1 MLKILIKKSALMEY
15 MRKSG
20 IVHKEGI
27 VKSTGDVRF
36 EEFKKK
42 VLERLDSL
50 EEDEKELEKSL
61 TAIEASDIGKAGY
74 PVGTIREWK
83 GKKYIKMAQGKWR
96 PKYDGNTRGAKM
108 AVALL
113 KRKASVCTDSR
124 ELLQL
129 ILENRE
135 RFSDAQ
141 GRPLPFVKE
150 LSEYVSALNDK
161 LESGN
166 TKKTPKKAQKKNG
179 GLGGDEPPKRKGALG
194 DAEKVVFV
202 KELKGKPYEAWNTDP
217 SVFAVYENNGMS
229 AGLAITQDIA
239 DIINSHNEASV
250 LEWTENIG
258 KEIHEKYPKVNRHYV
273 EMALHPVRMG
283 YRNGRKEKVM
293 IVESPN
299 AGRLLLAQ
307 LNGILEKNH
316 TQTLENAE
324 IGEVSVIAGE
334 TGRHGYGLKHIIEQ
348 RYKKDGK
355 SVEELA
361 ALIPL
366 ICDAAMD
373 GEIRRKDSNRIEIV
387 KDGIMAI
394 ISKTRN
400 GSEEQ
405 WILTGYDLFDEK
417 EKATGAIKEVI
428 SQYGYAPEFSD
439 LKRQVGAVIDIVQ
452 HNGMSVNE
460 KDSGV
465 SDSRAD
471 APMENAPG
479 QTSETLHTSAPT
491 MPQSAENSNQNSS
504 KATIETIRKKYQSS
518 KSIDGDDDSITL
530 PDGTELEGKWKLVE
544 ADAPSA
550 SHDERTFKKTEGFPA
565 NADGSTI
572 NDRDYEHDSAAKE
585 AVIDMAGDFDS
596 RALGIDSPVVV
607 SEDGVVIS
615 GNNRTMS
622 SKIAARKGT
631 DRKYVEALAK
641 KARKFGFS
649 SDDVAKFKNPRV
661 VFEMKV
667 NGEYSTSQFAKFNE
681 SGKKAQSPVEV
692 AVKVSKTVNAATI
705 ESVAEKINQ
714 YDTLGELYADQ
725 KSMREVFG
733 TLIESGVI
741 KKTDLPAY
749 YTDEGG
755 ITNNGKEFLETV
767 LIGSVINESN
777 IRSLSAPGGKEIR
790 QKLVRAI
797 VPLVENKGMKGYSI
811 TNELND
817 AVNIALDIKK
827 NKKFKD
833 AEDYSRQGVL
843 IGENPDPI
851 AIEFAKKLEGTQKDF
866 AEFMRGLNVGLKPAA
881 DGEADIFAGGIESRD
896 DILSRYISIKKSIR
910 ELLDSF

>member
-20 IVHKEGI
+20 IVRKELIGEI
-27 VKSTGDVRF
+27 ADDPRF
-36 EEFKKK
+36 EQFKNK
-42 VLERLDSL
+42 VLEHLDSL

-61 TAIEASDIGKAGY
+61 AAIEVSDIGKAGY

-96 PKYDGNTRGAKM
+96 PKYDSNTRGAKM

-113 KRKASVCTDSR
+113 KRKASACMDSR

-161 LESGN
+161 LESEK
-166 TKKTPKKAQKKNG
+166 TKGTPKKVRKEKDG
-179 GLGGDEPPKRKGALG
+179 SGGDGDDGENEPPK
-194 DAEKVVFV
+194 
-202 KELKGKPYEAWNTDP
+202 
-217 SVFAVYENNGMS
+217 
-229 AGLAITQDIA
+229 
-239 DIINSHNEASV
+239 
-250 LEWTENIG
+250 
-258 KEIHEKYPKVNRHYV
+258 
-273 EMALHPVRMG
+273 
-283 YRNGRKEKVM
+283 
-293 IVESPN
+293 
-299 AGRLLLAQ
+299 
-307 LNGILEKNH
+307 
-316 TQTLENAE
+316 
-324 IGEVSVIAGE
+324 
-334 TGRHGYGLKHIIEQ
+334 
-348 RYKKDGK
+348 
-355 SVEELA
+355 
-361 ALIPL
+361 
-366 ICDAAMD
+366 
-373 GEIRRKDSNRIEIV
+373 
-387 KDGIMAI
+387 
-394 ISKTRN
+394 
-400 GSEEQ
+400 
-405 WILTGYDLFDEK
+405 
-417 EKATGAIKEVI
+417 
-428 SQYGYAPEFSD
+428 
-439 LKRQVGAVIDIVQ
+439 GAVISKKELENLLKSMAMPMPEKIEFTKENFDKYFAGGVDTPIGKVKVGEHQFQKLKEKGRQDLIV
-452 HNGMSVNE
+452 
-460 KDSGV
+460 
-465 SDSRAD
+465 
-471 APMENAPG
+471 PMY
-479 QTSETLHTSAPT
+479 ETLKNPCIIGESENGAKLYVRSFINENSRQRNIISVVVDKGGISVSISTHEERALQIAKKISGILYKNSAYDGKTHNDDFPHDGT
-491 MPQSAENSNQNSS
+491 VRNESVADNSNIPQSAENVNQNSS
-504 KATIETIRKKYQSS
+504 KSTIETIREKYQSS

-550 SHDERTFKKTEGFPA
+550 SHDERTFKKTEGFPS

-631 DRKYVEALAK
+631 DRKYVDALAK

-661 VFEMKV
+661 VFEIKV

-725 KSMREVFG
+725 KSMREVFS

-811 TNELND
+811 ASELND

-881 DGEADIFAGGIESRD
+881 NGEADIFAGGIESRD

>member
-15 MRKSG
+15 MKKSG
-20 IVHKEGI
+20 IVRKERIGE
-27 VKSTGDVRF
+27 SADDLRF
-36 EEFKKK
+36 EQFKKK
-42 VLERLDSL
+42 VLGHLDSL

-61 TAIEASDIGKAGY
+61 TAIEAGGIGKAGY

-113 KRKASVCTDSR
+113 KRKASACTNSR

-161 LESGN
+161 LESGK
-166 TKKTPKKAQKKNG
+166 TKETPKKARKKKG
-179 GLGGDEPPKRKGALG
+179 GSGGDEGDGEDKPPKGAEREKPTPVGKGDFGNIYDCFKHKAKDAIQFLLKNKEGEAIGALSHQEVG
-194 DAEKVVFV
+194 DID
-202 KELKGKPYEAWNTDP
+202 L
-217 SVFAVYENNGMS
+217 VY
-229 AGLAITQDIA
+229 
-239 DIINSHNEASV
+239 
-250 LEWTENIG
+250 
-258 KEIHEKYPKVNRHYV
+258 
-273 EMALHPVRMG
+273 
-283 YRNGRKEKVM
+283 
-293 IVESPN
+293 
-299 AGRLLLAQ
+299 
-307 LNGILEKNH
+307 
-316 TQTLENAE
+316 
-324 IGEVSVIAGE
+324 GEVGTS
-334 TGRHGYGLKHIIEQ
+334 HSDGYGLAKLAKYHPEVLDDLQGIIDDMEVVRKTKNRAQ
-348 RYKKDGK
+348 LESKSHKASVRLTWNGK
-355 SVEELA
+355 LKNW
-361 ALIPL
+361 L
-366 ICDAAMD
+366 
-373 GEIRRKDSNRIEIV
+373 
-387 KDGIMAI
+387 
-394 ISKTRN
+394 
-400 GSEEQ
+400 
-405 WILTGYDLFDEK
+405 LTAY
-417 EKATGAIKEVI
+417 
-428 SQYGYAPEFSD
+428 
-439 LKRQVGAVIDIVQ
+439 
-452 HNGMSVNE
+452 E

-465 SDSRAD
+465 SDSRTDIARTD
-471 APMENAPG
+471 GSHRNDTATPANTAE
-479 QTSETLHTSAPT
+479 SSI
-491 MPQSAENSNQNSS
+491 PQSAENVNQNSS
-504 KATIETIRKKYQSS
+504 KATIETIREKYQSS
-518 KSIDGDDDSITL
+518 KSVDGDDDSITL

-596 RALGIDSPVVV
+596 RALGIDSPVVI

-631 DRKYVEALAK
+631 DRRYVEALAK
-641 KARKFGFS
+641 KARKFGFP

-661 VFEMKV
+661 VFEIKV

-767 LIGSVINESN
+767 LIGSVINENN

-811 TNELND
+811 ASELND

-851 AIEFAKKLEGTQKDF
+851 AIEFAKKLEGTQKEF

-881 DGEADIFAGGIESRD
+881 NGEADIFAGGIESRD

>member
-15 MRKSG
+15 MKKSG
-20 IVHKEGI
+20 IVRKELIGEI
-27 VKSTGDVRF
+27 ADDPRF
-36 EEFKKK
+36 EQFKKK
-42 VLERLDSL
+42 VLGHLDSL

-61 TAIEASDIGKAGY
+61 TAIEAGGIEKAGY

-96 PKYDGNTRGAKM
+96 PKYDSNTRGAKM

-113 KRKASVCTDSR
+113 KRKASACTDSR

-161 LESGN
+161 LESGK
-166 TKKTPKKAQKKNG
+166 TKETPKKARKKKSG
-179 GLGGDEPPKRKGALG
+179 SGGGDDGDKPPM
-194 DAEKVVFV
+194 
-202 KELKGKPYEAWNTDP
+202 T
-217 SVFAVYENNGMS
+217 
-229 AGLAITQDIA
+229 
-239 DIINSHNEASV
+239 
-250 LEWTENIG
+250 
-258 KEIHEKYPKVNRHYV
+258 
-273 EMALHPVRMG
+273 
-283 YRNGRKEKVM
+283 
-293 IVESPN
+293 
-299 AGRLLLAQ
+299 GRLFFAQ

-316 TQTLENAE
+316 IQTLENAE
-324 IGEVSVIAGE
+324 IGKVSVIAGE
-334 TGRHGYGLKHIIEQ
+334 TGRHGYGLRHIIEQ

-366 ICDAAMD
+366 ICDAAMN

-400 GSEEQ
+400 GNEEQ

-417 EKATGAIKEVI
+417 EKATGAIQEVI
-428 SQYGYAPEFSD
+428 SQYSYAPEFSD

-452 HNGMSVNE
+452 HNDMSVNE

-465 SDSRAD
+465 SDSRTDIARTD
-471 APMENAPG
+471 GSRRNDTATPANTAE
-479 QTSETLHTSAPT
+479 SSI
-491 MPQSAENSNQNSS
+491 PQSAENVNQNSS
-504 KATIETIRKKYQSS
+504 KATIETIREKYQSS
-518 KSIDGDDDSITL
+518 KYVDGDDDSITL

-550 SHDERTFKKTEGFPA
+550 SHDERTFKKTEGFPT

-661 VFEMKV
+661 VFEIKV

-725 KSMREVFG
+725 KSMRVVFG

-811 TNELND
+811 ASELND

-851 AIEFAKKLEGTQKDF
+851 AIEFAKKLEGTQKEF

-881 DGEADIFAGGIESRD
+881 NGEADIFAGGIESRD

>member
-1 MLKILIKKSALMEY
+1 MLKILIKKSALTEY
-15 MRKSG
+15 MKKSG
-20 IVHKEGI
+20 IVRKERIG
-27 VKSTGDVRF
+27 KSADDLRF
-36 EEFKKK
+36 EQFKKK
-42 VLERLDSL
+42 VLEHLDSL
-50 EEDEKELEKSL
+50 EEGEKELEKSL
-61 TAIEASDIGKAGY
+61 ATIEAGDIKKAGY

-83 GKKYIKMAQGKWR
+83 GKKYIKIAQGKWR
-96 PKYDGNTRGAKM
+96 PKYDGDTRGAKM

-113 KRKASVCTDSR
+113 KRKASACTDSR

-150 LSEYVSALNDK
+150 LSDYVSALNDK
-161 LESGN
+161 LESGKAEPKTDYKALQEEFKEEIASGKRDN
-166 TKKTPKKAQKKNG
+166 TKELKEDIDEWKNLIASGGYKGEHLDHLKEIVKIGEAELKRRNDEVGEKQTKKTSAK
-179 GLGGDEPPKRKGALG
+179 KGALNN
-194 DAEKVVFV
+194 AEKVVFV
-202 KELKGKPYEAWNTDP
+202 KELKGKPYNAWETDP
-217 SVFAVYENNGMS
+217 SVFAIYGNNGRS
-229 AGLAITQDIA
+229 AGLAMTQDIA
-239 DIINSHNEASV
+239 DIINSHELGIPDWEGTVA
-250 LEWTENIG
+250 
-258 KEIHEKYPKVNRHYV
+258 KEIHKKYPKIDRRYA
-273 EMALHPVRMG
+273 ELALYPIHMG
-283 YRNGRKEKVM
+283 YRNGKKEKVM
-293 IVESPN
+293 IVEPQP
-299 AGRLLLAQ
+299 A
-307 LNGILEKNH
+307 EK
-316 TQTLENAE
+316 
-324 IGEVSVIAGE
+324 
-334 TGRHGYGLKHIIEQ
+334 
-348 RYKKDGK
+348 
-355 SVEELA
+355 
-361 ALIPL
+361 
-366 ICDAAMD
+366 
-373 GEIRRKDSNRIEIV
+373 V
-387 KDGIMAI
+387 K
-394 ISKTRN
+394 
-400 GSEEQ
+400 
-405 WILTGYDLFDEK
+405 EK
-417 EKATGAIKEVI
+417 EKLLGRRELDEAMSHIFEH
-428 SQYGYAPEFSD
+428 FSD
-439 LKRQVGAVIDIVQ
+439 KELQNAFKKNDREKISDILFY
-452 HNGMSVNE
+452 
-460 KDSGV
+460 GV
-465 SDSRAD
+465 RHTFDVDLLR
-471 APMENAPG
+471 
-479 QTSETLHTSAPT
+479 TISETTSIRMMRDCEEELKARLGKNEP
-491 MPQSAENSNQNSS
+491 PINANKQNSS
-504 KATIETIRKKYQSS
+504 QETTIESIREKYQSS
-518 KSIDGDDDSITL
+518 KSVDGDDDSITL

-550 SHDERTFKKTEGFPA
+550 SHDERTFRKTEGFPT

-631 DRKYVEALAK
+631 DKKYVDALSK

-661 VFEMKV
+661 VFETKV

-692 AVKVSKTVNAATI
+692 AVKVSKTANAATV
-705 ESVAEKINQ
+705 EVVAEKINQ

-725 KSMREVFG
+725 KSMREVFS

-767 LIGSVINESN
+767 LIGSVISESN

-811 TNELND
+811 AKELND

-843 IGENPDPI
+843 IGEDPDPI
-851 AIEFAKKLEGTQKDF
+851 AIEFAKKLEGTQKEF

-881 DGEADIFAGGIESRD
+881 NGEADIFAGGIESRD